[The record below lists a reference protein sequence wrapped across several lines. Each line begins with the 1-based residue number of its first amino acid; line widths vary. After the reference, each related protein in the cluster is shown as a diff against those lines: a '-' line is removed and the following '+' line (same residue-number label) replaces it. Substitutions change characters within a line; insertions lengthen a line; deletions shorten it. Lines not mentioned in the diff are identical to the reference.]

1 MRVFAIIPVK
11 RFKNAKK
18 RLSSILD
25 DDDRAHLSSL
35 MLEDTLNILSSDP
48 LLSEV
53 VIVSSDKR
61 AEELAL
67 KHGAKFL
74 HEEEEKGVN
83 SAIAL
88 ADRYSIEKSAEATIV
103 IPQDLPLLSRTDISQ
118 PYKMAEEES
127 RCIII
132 TPSLRYDGTNM
143 LLRKPP
149 WVIATSYDSDSY
161 NTHVNTANKLGVPVK
176 RLLSMTLMH
185 DIDTPEDILN
195 LVTDKTATSTRST
208 KFIKSKLYLRWH

>member
-1 MRVFAIIPVK
+1 MMRMFAIVPVK
-11 RFKNAKK
+11 RFEHAKT

-25 DDDRAHLSSL
+25 DDDRAQLSSL
-35 MLEDTLNILSSDP
+35 MLDDTLHILSSAP

-74 HEEEEKGVN
+74 REEEEKGVN
-83 SAIAL
+83 SAIEL
-88 ADRYSIEKSAEATIV
+88 ADSYCIKKAADATIV
-103 IPQDLPLLSRTDISQ
+103 IPHDLPLLSKTDISE
-118 PYKMAEEES
+118 PYRMAEIES

-149 WVIATSYDSDSY
+149 CIIDTSYDSDSY
-161 NTHVNTANKLGVPVK
+161 NTHVNTAIKLGVPVK
-176 RLLSMTLMH
+176 RLLSKTLMH
-185 DIDTPEDILN
+185 DIDAPEDVLGLIRHE
-195 LVTDKTATSTRST
+195 APTSAQSI
-208 KFIKSKLYLRWH
+208 KFIKSKTLS

>member
-1 MRVFAIIPVK
+1 MRMFAIVPVK
-11 RFKNAKK
+11 RFEHAKT
-18 RLSSILD
+18 RLSPMLD
-25 DDDRAHLSSL
+25 YDDRAQLSSL
-35 MLEDTLNILSSDP
+35 MLEDTLHILSSAR

-74 HEEEEKGVN
+74 REEEEKGVN

-88 ADRYSIEKSAEATIV
+88 ADSYSIKKAADATIV
-103 IPQDLPLLSRTDISQ
+103 IPHDLPLLSKTDISE
-118 PYKMAEEES
+118 PYWMAETKS

-149 WVIATSYDSDSY
+149 CIIGTSYDSDSY
-161 NTHVNTANKLGVPVK
+161 NNHVNTAIKLGIPVK
-176 RLLSMTLMH
+176 RLLSKTLMH
-185 DIDTPEDILN
+185 DIDTPEDILD
-195 LVTDKTATSTRST
+195 LIRHEAASSARSI
-208 KFIKSKLYLRWH
+208 KFIKSKL